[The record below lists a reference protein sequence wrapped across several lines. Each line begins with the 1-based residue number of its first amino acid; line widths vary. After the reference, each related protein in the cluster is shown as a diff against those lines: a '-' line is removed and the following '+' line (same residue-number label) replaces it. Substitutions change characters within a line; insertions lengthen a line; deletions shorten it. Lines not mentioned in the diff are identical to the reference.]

1 MKKTLIGIVLSLL
14 MIPNAFAEDNLDSDA
29 ELINNNLLNNKA
41 TSSRGFLP
49 DISFILDSSYVYRD
63 LTNESF
69 SSLKIPFFTKDV
81 GDFSKNG
88 FNINYGEL
96 ALNSTVD
103 PYFDLSAVLPFT
115 LGGVE
120 VEEVFITSRALP
132 FGFQLK
138 MGKFRSNW
146 GRLNIQH
153 EHAWDFVDAPLLYTL
168 FFGAE
173 QLNETGLQL
182 NWIAPLDTYFLV
194 GTELLQGTNQVSFGT
209 DGFTLGKASI
219 SENNLPNLAVGYLKT
234 SFDIDDLTLL
244 GGLSIAYGGTK
255 KNEITEDLKNS
266 FAFDGNTKIYGTD
279 LTLKY
284 FINSYSYLALQ
295 SEFMYKN
302 ANLTKFYSDSPS
314 NTFNQNQSGL
324 YSQLVYKFNE
334 TWKTGLR
341 YDLML
346 QNEIFEKNL
355 KTETQSNLAKYS
367 AMIECTPTEFSR
379 IRLQYNHDRTK
390 FGDTLQPV
398 NEIFLQLNMA
408 IGAHGAHSF

>member
-1 MKKTLIGIVLSLL
+1 MKKTFLSIIIGLL
-14 MIPNAFAEDNLDSDA
+14 VIQNAFAEDNLDSET

-41 TSSRGFLP
+41 TSNRGFLP

-63 LTNESF
+63 LDNDSF
-69 SSLKIPFFTKDV
+69 SSLKIPFFTQDV

-96 ALNSTVD
+96 ALNSSVD
-103 PYFDLSAVLPFT
+103 PYFDLSTVLPFT
-115 LGGVE
+115 LDGVE
-120 VEEVFITSRALP
+120 VEEAFITSRALP

-138 MGKFRSNW
+138 AGKFRSNW

-153 EHAWDFVDAPLLYTL
+153 EHSWDFVDAPILYTL

-173 QLNETGLQL
+173 QLNETGFQF
-182 NWIAPLDTYFLV
+182 NWLAPLDTYVLF
-194 GTELLQGTNQVSFGT
+194 GTEALQGTNQVSFGT
-209 DGFTLGKASI
+209 DAINIGKKSI
-219 SENNLPNLAVGYLKT
+219 TENNLPNLITGYLKT

-244 GGLSIAYGGTK
+244 GGVSVAYGGTR
-255 KNEITEDLKNS
+255 KNEVSDDPKDNT
-266 FAFDGNTKIYGTD
+266 AFDGNTKIYGTD
-279 LTLKY
+279 LTIKY
-284 FINSYSYLALQ
+284 FINSYSYLSLQ

-302 ANLTKFYSDSPS
+302 SNLTKLYSDNNS
-314 NTFNQNQSGL
+314 NSFNQNQSGL
-324 YSQLVYKFNE
+324 YTQLVYKINE
-334 TWKTGLR
+334 TWKSGLR
-341 YDLML
+341 YDSML

-367 AMIECTPTEFSR
+367 AMIEYTPTEFSR
-379 IRLQYNHDRTK
+379 VRLQYTHDRTK
-390 FGDTLQPV
+390 FGDVLQPV